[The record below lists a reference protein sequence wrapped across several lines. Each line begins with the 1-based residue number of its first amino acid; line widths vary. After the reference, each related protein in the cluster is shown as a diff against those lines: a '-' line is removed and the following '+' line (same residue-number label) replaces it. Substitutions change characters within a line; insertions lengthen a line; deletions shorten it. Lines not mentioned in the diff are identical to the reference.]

1 MDSLAIAAITTS
13 IGGIL
18 IAAYTHV
25 KYSKCLGFE
34 LQTYNPNELQQQPQ
48 ITITSQPN
56 TPPPTPYHTPELK
69 HKIETQV

>member
-1 MDSLAIAAITTS
+1 MDSLAIAAIITS

-25 KYSKCLGFE
+25 KHSSCCGFQLDTYTPSE
-34 LQTYNPNELQQQPQ
+34 LQV
-48 ITITSQPN
+48 QPN
-56 TPPPTPYHTPELK
+56 IVISTPQNTPYHTPELK

>member
-18 IAAYTHV
+18 IAAYTHI
-25 KYSKCLGFE
+25 KHSSCCGFQLDTYTPSE
-34 LQTYNPNELQQQPQ
+34 LQPN
-48 ITITSQPN
+48 IVIN
-56 TPPPTPYHTPELK
+56 TPPNTPYHTPELK